1 MDAIKKRIL
10 IVEDERALLNIV
22 QLILRDSYDV
32 EIAANGRLGL
42 EMATSNPP
50 DLVLLDITMPEMDG
64 WEVLKRLK
72 DNPSTSMIPV
82 ILLTGK
88 VEHESVLQG
97 YKTGADYYIA
107 KPFTRNQLLNGITM
121 FLQSENTTVGS

>member
-1 MDAIKKRIL
+1 M
-10 IVEDERALLNIV
+10 
-22 QLILRDSYDV
+22 ILRDSYDV